1 MATFSR
7 HVASVG
13 NASSYQVSC
22 IPYISSSILTQAG
35 SATPATAQI
44 RFQFPRVAKTVTVI
58 LTSGSAGLAYQSGN
72 DFLGGSGGLRIHFH
86 PTGNVYGSD
95 GSLTLDGNGDIQT
108 TAVATNN
115 HLRGNNTEDA
125 RCTSAVINGGHYM
138 LLDETNESITF
149 NIRCTEIFV
158 SRPDVAGNAG
168 ATVAGDYPGTAD
180 ATDMHFTVIAELTN
194 IPAGEMT
201 VMPSGSG
208 LTTPGTDVD

>member
-7 HVASVG
+7 HQASLG
-13 NASSYQVSC
+13 NASSYQVSG

-58 LTSGSAGLAYQSGN
+58 LTSGSAGLADQSGN

-86 PTGNVYGSD
+86 PTGTVYDSD
-95 GSLTLDGNGDIQT
+95 GSEAADQSTP
-108 TAVATNN
+108 AVATNN
-115 HLRGNNTEDA
+115 HLRGADAEDD
-125 RCTSAVINGGHYM
+125 RVTSAVINGGHYM

-149 NIRCTEIFV
+149 NTRCTEIYI
-158 SRPDVAGNAG
+158 SRPDVVNNAG